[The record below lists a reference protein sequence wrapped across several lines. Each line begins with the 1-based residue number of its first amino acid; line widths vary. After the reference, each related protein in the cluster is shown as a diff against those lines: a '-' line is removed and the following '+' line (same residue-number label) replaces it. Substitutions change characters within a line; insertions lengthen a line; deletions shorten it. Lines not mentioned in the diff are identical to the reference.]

1 MKRRTGEPRK
11 VNSYGRIQYAA
22 LPYRGRTK
30 SELQVMLV
38 TSRGTRR
45 WVIPKGW
52 PKSGMPPHQTAAAE
66 AFEEGGVAGKVTKRP
81 IGAYSYDKLLKNGT
95 NTRCVVRVFAL
106 RVVREHKKWPE
117 KHQRRIG
124 WYSPGNAAQQVREPS
139 LRRIIRGFAK
149 RSQKTV

>member
-1 MKRRTGEPRK
+1 MKRRTGEPK
-11 VNSYGRIQYAA
+11 KLNSYGRIQYAA

-30 SELQVMLV
+30 YELQVMLV

-45 WVIPKGW
+45 GVITKGW
-52 PKSGMPPHQTAAAE
+52 PKSGRPPHQPAAAE

-106 RVVREHKKWPE
+106 RVMREHKKWPE
-117 KHQRRIG
+117 KNQRQIS
-124 WYSPGNAAQQVREPS
+124 WYAPGN
-139 LRRIIRGFAK
+139 
-149 RSQKTV
+149 T

>member
-1 MKRRTGEPRK
+1 MKRRTGETRK
-11 VNSYGRIQYAA
+11 RNSYGRIQYAA

-66 AFEEGGVAGKVTKRP
+66 ALEEGGVAGKVSKRH

-106 RVVREHKKWPE
+106 RGIHPVKAT
-117 KHQRRIG
+117 G
-124 WYSPGNAAQQVREPS
+124 WS
-139 LRRIIRGFAK
+139 FF
-149 RSQKTV
+149 